1 MVGRTHSSRLNM
13 LRILRHCRG
22 TNLGIGEASF
32 CDSPTAKI
40 NQSKNLFM
48 KELRT
53 TIIKKTFPR
62 QVKKVKHTSSLPH
75 FLSPRVGLQSKKTNH
90 EWAEAEV
97 QTWKWI
103 VLATIATHGTLRP
116 RSTAF
121 PLVHVTRYHRRTSP
135 LAPTVAPSP
144 CYDTKTTELTLAR
157 QCTCTLNAFKPY
169 TPLF

>member
-40 NQSKNLFM
+40 KESKNLFM

-75 FLSPRVGLQSKKTNH
+75 FLSPRVGLKSNKTND
-90 EWAEAEV
+90 EV
-97 QTWKWI
+97 Y
-103 VLATIATHGTLRP
+103 
-116 RSTAF
+116 RSTKLKVDRTCNHRHTWNSSPSINCVSSLTRDSLSPTNFTACSHSGAIA
-121 PLVHVTRYHRRTSP
+121 LLRYKNHRAHSCKTMHVH
-135 LAPTVAPSP
+135 
-144 CYDTKTTELTLAR
+144 
-157 QCTCTLNAFKPY
+157 FKC
-169 TPLF
+169 F